1 MSKPYDVQHFPSPQ
15 EGDPIGW
22 QDSDGVVHV
31 ERLKRFTSDGVEL
44 EPDPVQRAQ
53 DALSAAL
60 NEVLDVESGLRAI
73 IGDEG
78 ERA

>member
-1 MSKPYDVQHFPSPQ
+1 MSKPYDVQFSTPQ
-15 EGDPIGW
+15 EGDRIGW

-31 ERLKRFTSDGVEL
+31 ERLKRFTSNGVEL
-44 EPDPVQRAQ
+44 EPDPVQRAH

-60 NEVLDVESGLRAI
+60 DEVLDVESRLRAI

-78 ERA
+78 EKA